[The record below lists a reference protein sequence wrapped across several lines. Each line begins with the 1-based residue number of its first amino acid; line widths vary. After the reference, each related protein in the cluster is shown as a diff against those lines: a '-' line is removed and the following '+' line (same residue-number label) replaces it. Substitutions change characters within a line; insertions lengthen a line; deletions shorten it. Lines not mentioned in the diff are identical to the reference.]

1 MEEKT
6 VFSFVKSINEH
17 QYNFEKE
24 FDKSI
29 YNTYVITQAFSY
41 FPDTIFL
48 ANEMNLYPGIS
59 NEMHYDFLFYTI
71 PKKKRFSQWFKLKK
85 HNQATFLSEWFNVRY
100 DKAVE
105 IMNALGEEKV
115 SKLIDEIQKQTSSKK

>member
-1 MEEKT
+1 MTEKN
-6 VFSFVKSINEH
+6 VFDFVKSINEH

-24 FDKSI
+24 FDNGAYSSYIVTK
-29 YNTYVITQAFSY
+29 AFSY

-59 NEMHYDFLFYTI
+59 PEMHYDFLFYTI
-71 PKKKRFSQWFKLKK
+71 PKKKRFSKWFKLEK
-85 HNQATFLSEWFNVRY
+85 HDQATFLSEWFNVRY

-105 IMNALGEEKV
+105 IMKTLGEEHV
-115 SKLIDEIQKQTSSKK
+115 LKLIDEIQKQTSSKK